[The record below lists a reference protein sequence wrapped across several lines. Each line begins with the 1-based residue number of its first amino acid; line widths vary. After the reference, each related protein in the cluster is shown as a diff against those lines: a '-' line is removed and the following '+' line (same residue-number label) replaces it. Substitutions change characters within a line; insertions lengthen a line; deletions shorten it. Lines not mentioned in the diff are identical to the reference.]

1 MQLSWV
7 TLALAALVLAVDATV
22 ILTTTAGTVTTA
34 AAVGAA
40 ALAGVGGLALGAGL
54 VGALA
59 GGGRRGGRRG
69 RGRRAAD
76 ADDELRRDLALD
88 VSAAADT
95 AGCALKL
102 VCLLEAQPQQERAE
116 EAGALLELVGE
127 PELPAEVETPRQA
140 YLYSAYLGSV
150 GGAPACQ
157 RQFPVCPYGL
167 KDMMA
172 YVRRLSA

>member
-1 MQLSWV
+1 MQLSRV
-7 TLALAALVLAVDATV
+7 SLALAALLLAADATV
-22 ILTTTAGTVTTA
+22 ILTTTAGTVATGTA
-34 AAVGAA
+34 IAAT

-54 VGALA
+54 VGLA
-59 GGGRRGGRRG
+59 GRRRGRG

-76 ADDELRRDLALD
+76 DQLRRELALD

-102 VCLLEAQPQQERAE
+102 VCLLEAQPPQERAR

-127 PELPAEVETPRQA
+127 PELPAEVQTPRQA

-150 GGAPACQ
+150 KGAPACHQ
-157 RQFPVCPYGL
+157 QFPVCPFGL